1 MFEKYLKNKIIKL
14 LIAVFIL
21 FLSLNLFLIIFFQFN
36 NNIKKTRLFASNKN
50 INNSDKLKINI
61 FDIIHPRIDINV
73 LPDEKKKIFSMDP
86 NLSSKEI
93 ILLLKEK
100 ILNQFQ
106 ELNQIAKSYAL
117 SQEDANIKI
126 NKNLYYYDLPEDE
139 NKYLQQHLRTDPKL
153 SDEETIHI
161 LASKLLSEISVKERR
176 FKEYVLFLQQKLN
189 HKMISVD
196 DLNIKIILKNKKMPD
211 ILFYIM
217 MVNTVLEE
225 TQYRIT
231 ILNEQLKDD
240 QKLQLLEHDFMNTR
254 DWMNNE
260 EQKILL
266 INPQISPQ
274 ETILILKEKI
284 ANQFR
289 QRNRLAK
296 YYDAIQQKALPILPH
311 NKRYIPDEDVYLQ
324 NIFNKYSHKKEDKI
338 IEYLQQSLC
347 QEYEN
352 KKLLLKLCDIVL
364 NRQIFPQIYYINSNE
379 MTFETHINEMD
390 QLLNDPVY
398 VSFIRIQLD
407 DAIKKLMQLQQHIKQ
422 IQDQVLIDLDE
433 TQRELKKTRET
444 RDKIKE
450 KLNQKKKDLKDSQ
463 NKATEDLSNVQKKAE
478 KDLADKNRVI
488 TEQSQTI
495 EAREKTIAKLNQDKT
510 DLETAKTNLETA
522 KNRVIMEQSQTI
534 EAREKTIAKL
544 NQDKTDLET
553 AKTDLETAKN
563 RVITEQSQTI
573 EAREKTIA
581 KLNQDKTDLETAK
594 TDLETAKNRVI
605 TEQSQTIEARE
616 KTIEDKDRTI
626 KKREQIIEAQKQNI
640 EDRDRNIA

>member
-21 FLSLNLFLIIFFQFN
+21 FLSLNFFLIIFFQFN
-36 NNIKKTRLFASNKN
+36 NNIKKTRLFSSNKN
-50 INNSDKLKINI
+50 INNSEKLKINI

-139 NKYLQQHLRTDPKL
+139 NKYLQQHLYTDPKL

-161 LASKLLSEISVKERR
+161 LASKLLSEINVKERR

-196 DLNIKIILKNKKMPD
+196 NLNIKIILKNKKMPD
-211 ILFYIM
+211 ILFYIIM
-217 MVNTVLEE
+217 LNTVLEE
-225 TQYRIT
+225 TQYKIT

-254 DWMNNE
+254 DWINNE
-260 EQKILL
+260 EKKILL
-266 INPQISPQ
+266 IKPQISPQ

-289 QRNRLAK
+289 QRNQLAK

-311 NKRYIPDEDVYLQ
+311 TKKYISNEDFYLQ
-324 NIFNKYSHKKEDKI
+324 NIFNKYSSKKEDKI
-338 IEYLQQSLC
+338 IEHLQKSLY

-352 KKLLLKLCDIVL
+352 KKSLLKLCDIVL
-364 NRQIFPQIYYINSNE
+364 NRQIFPQIYYINSNA

-407 DAIKKLMQLQQHIKQ
+407 DAINKLMQLQQHIKQ
-422 IQDQVLIDLDE
+422 IQDQALIDLE
-433 TQRELKKTRET
+433 NTQRELKNTRES

-450 KLNQKKKDLKDSQ
+450 KLNQKKKDLKDAQ

-478 KDLADKNRVI
+478 KDLADKNQVI
-488 TEQSQTI
+488 MEQAQTIQDRDRTI
-495 EAREKTIAKLNQDKT
+495 EARERTIQ
-510 DLETAKTNLETA
+510 
-522 KNRVIMEQSQTI
+522 NRDRTI
-534 EAREKTIAKL
+534 EARERTI
-544 NQDKTDLET
+544 Q
-553 AKTDLETAKN
+553 N
-563 RVITEQSQTI
+563 R
-573 EAREKTIA
+573 
-581 KLNQDKTDLETAK
+581 
-594 TDLETAKNRVI
+594 
-605 TEQSQTIEARE
+605 
-616 KTIEDKDRTI
+616 DRTI
-626 KKREQIIEAQKQNI
+626 KKGDQIMEAQKQNI
-640 EDRDRNIA
+640 EDRDRTIEAREQTITQLNQDKTDLETVKNQV